1 MLKTFQLYYR
11 EDLDEK
17 DPWSGVLSAVMFGL
31 RATFHT
37 TLNAT
42 PSQLVFGRDA
52 ILPIQFQADWKYIK
66 DRKQKLID
74 LNNKQENSKRIKH
87 NYTVNEQVLMKR
99 VKKTKHGEKEYDNP
113 FTVLEVR
120 NKGKC

>member
-42 PSQLVFGRDA
+42 PSQLVFGRDS

-87 NYTVNEQVLMKR
+87 KYAVKEQFLMKR
-99 VKKTKHGEKEYDNP
+99 VNKTKHGK
-113 FTVLEVR
+113 
-120 NKGKC
+120 K